1 MKPIDLKHQ
10 LDEWPSFGE
19 LLLLGLQWLAISIP
33 GIIIVGKVVG
43 IIHDSAVVGQ
53 ITYLQRMC
61 FMVSIALFAQIL
73 WGHRLP
79 LILGP
84 STVLLIGI
92 ISGRNYNA
100 DVIYTSIMI
109 GGAALTALS
118 LSGLFGYIQRLFTPR
133 VVAVV
138 LILIAFTLLPMIL
151 NLVTKPHRAVLAEAN
166 LIFSIILTGCMFL
179 SYRLVGPL
187 WRSTMILWA
196 MIAGSTVY
204 YLIFPFAI
212 NLEAIIDQRFAGF
225 FLTGPITRWSL
236 ESGVLVSFL
245 FCFFALSIND
255 LGSIQSMQGILNPT
269 GMSSRINR
277 GITFTGVAN
286 IIAGFLGVIGPV
298 NFSLSPGVIRATKSA
313 SRFALIPASILLCL
327 ISFSPLVINLLDNIP
342 PAVIGSSLIYILSFQ
357 VSAGKDIAFHSKKDF
372 SVQNILIIGIPT
384 LLGTIIAF
392 LPPSSFR
399 LLPIFLQPI
408 IGNGFVVGV
417 LTVLILE
424 HLILKKNRTRM

>member
-1 MKPIDLKHQ
+1 
-10 LDEWPSFGE
+10 
-19 LLLLGLQWLAISIP
+19 
-33 GIIIVGKVVG
+33 
-43 IIHDSAVVGQ
+43 
-53 ITYLQRMC
+53 
-61 FMVSIALFAQIL
+61 
-73 WGHRLP
+73 
-79 LILGP
+79 
-84 STVLLIGI
+84 
-92 ISGRNYNA
+92 
-100 DVIYTSIMI
+100 
-109 GGAALTALS
+109 
-118 LSGLFGYIQRLFTPR
+118 
-133 VVAVV
+133 
-138 LILIAFTLLPMIL
+138 
-151 NLVTKPHRAVLAEAN
+151 
-166 LIFSIILTGCMFL
+166 
-179 SYRLVGPL
+179 
-187 WRSTMILWA
+187 MILWA

-372 SVQNILIIGIPT
+372 SVQNILTIGIPT

-392 LPPSSFR
+392 LPVSSFR